1 MARMNAT
8 APENIVQ
15 GSDGV
20 SRPPVAA
27 RRSLWQ
33 RYREM
38 RVDVPEVG
46 LSLDCSRAGLD
57 DGFLE
62 EIASDAR
69 RAIDAMAAL
78 EAGAIAN
85 VDERRMVGHYWLRAP
100 ELAPS
105 AAIREE
111 LRAACDGVCAFA
123 ARVHAGEV
131 RGTDGRFEHVLHVG
145 VGGSATGAQLICGAL
160 ADADDPIAVHFVD
173 NADPDGIDRTLARLD
188 GALGRT
194 LTSVVSKSG
203 WTPTPLHGMREL
215 ESAYR
220 RAGLDFDRHA
230 IATTMADSQLD
241 ALARE
246 RGWLERFPLWEWVG
260 GRTSAT
266 SAVGLLPA
274 ALQGAD
280 VGELLAG
287 ARAMDDATREL
298 DLRGNAALLLALAWH
313 ALGRGRGE
321 RDMVVVPYKDRL
333 AGLVRYVQQL
343 VMESLGKRLDRGG
356 AIAQQGLTVY
366 GGRGSCDQ
374 HAYFQQ
380 LFEGAPDFFVTF
392 VLVGEDRR
400 AAAIEVEP
408 GLTLGDFLFGY
419 AEGTRN
425 ALYEAGRESVTIG
438 VRSVS
443 ARSLGALIALF
454 ERAVGIYAELIDVNA
469 YNQPSVAKDAARPV
483 VELQRAVTAF
493 VAQLDEPQTA
503 DAIAEGIGRPEEVE
517 TVFKLLDRLARDYGR
532 GIAATSHGSQFSAR
546 FGPTQSRLAGGLR

>member
-1 MARMNAT
+1 MSAT
-8 APENIVQ
+8 APENIVENP
-15 GSDGV
+15 DGATRSPV
-20 SRPPVAA
+20 STTGL
-27 RRSLWQ
+27 LWR
-33 RYREM
+33 RYRELCI
-38 RVDVPEVG
+38 DVPEVG
-46 LSLDCSRAGLD
+46 LSLDCSRV
-57 DGFLE
+57 GFDRRSLE
-62 EIASDAR
+62 ELAPDAA

-85 VDERRMVGHYWLRAP
+85 LDERRMVGHYWLRAP

-105 AAIREE
+105 APIRDE
-111 LRAACDGVCAFA
+111 LNAARDGVAAFA

-131 RGTDGRFEHVLHVG
+131 CGADGRFEHVLHVG
-145 VGGSATGAQLICGAL
+145 VGGSATGAQLICEAL
-160 ADADDPIAVHFVD
+160 AHADDPIAVHFVD

-230 IATTMADSQLD
+230 VATTIADSQLD

-246 RGWLERFPLWEWVG
+246 RGWLKRFPMWEWVG

-287 ARAMDDATREL
+287 ARAMDCATRER
-298 DLRGNAALLLALAWH
+298 DPCGNPALLLALAWH

-321 RDMVVVPYKDRL
+321 RDMVLVPYKDRL

-343 VMESLGKRLDRGG
+343 VMESLGKRVDRGG
-356 AIAQQGLTVY
+356 AVVQQGLTVY

-380 LFEGAPDFFVTF
+380 LFEGAPDSFVTF
-392 VLVGEDRR
+392 VRVEEDRR
-400 AAAIEVEP
+400 AAGIEVEP

-425 ALYEAGRESVTIG
+425 ALHAAGRASVTIG
-438 VRSVS
+438 LRSVRE
-443 ARSLGALIALF
+443 RSLGALIALF

-469 YNQPSVAKDAARPV
+469 YHQPSVAKDAARPV
-483 VELQRAVTAF
+483 VELQRAITAF

-517 TVFKLLDRLARDYGR
+517 TVFKLLDRLARDGRR
-532 GIAATSHGSQFSAR
+532 GIAVASHPSRFSAR
-546 FGPTQSRLAGGLR
+546 FGPAGSHLAGGGDV

>member
-1 MARMNAT
+1 M
-8 APENIVQ
+8 
-15 GSDGV
+15 
-20 SRPPVAA
+20 RPTTSANG
-27 RRSLWQ
+27 RLWQ

-46 LSLDCSRAGLD
+46 LSLDCSRVGFDEDSLQRMAPAAG
-57 DGFLE
+57 
-62 EIASDAR
+62 
-69 RAIDAMAAL
+69 RAMDAMAAL
-78 EAGAIAN
+78 EGGAIAN
-85 VDERRMVGHYWLRAP
+85 QGEQRMVGHYWLREP

-105 AAIREE
+105 AAICKD
-111 LRAACDGVCAFA
+111 LHAACDAVRAFA

-131 RGTDGRFEHVLHVG
+131 RGAHGPFEHLLHVG
-145 VGGSATGAQLICGAL
+145 IGGSATGAQLICEAL
-160 ADADDPIAVHFVD
+160 AGSGDPIAVHFLD

-230 IATTMADSQLD
+230 IATTMAGTQLD

-260 GRTSAT
+260 GRTSALA
-266 SAVGLLPA
+266 AVGLLPA

-287 ARAMDDATREL
+287 ARAMDRATRAREPQE
-298 DLRGNAALLLALAWH
+298 NPALLLALAWH
-313 ALGRGRGE
+313 VLGRGRGE
-321 RDMVVVPYKDRL
+321 RNMVVVPYKDRL
-333 AGLVRYVQQL
+333 AALVRYVQQL
-343 VMESLGKRLDRGG
+343 AMESLGKRLDRHG

-374 HAYFQQ
+374 HTYFQQ
-380 LFEGAPDFFVTF
+380 LLEGAPDFFVTF
-392 VLVGEDRR
+392 VLVEEDRR
-400 AAAIEVEP
+400 AGGIEVEP

-425 ALYEAGRESVTIG
+425 ALYAAGRQSVTIA
-438 VRSVS
+438 VPSVS

-454 ERAVGIYAELIDVNA
+454 ERTVGIYAELIDVNA
-469 YNQPSVAKDAARPV
+469 YNQPSVVKDAARPV
-483 VELQRAVTAF
+483 VALQREVVAF
-493 VAQLDEPQTA
+493 VAQIDEPQTA
-503 DAIAEGIGRPEEVE
+503 DAIAAGIGRSEEAE
-517 TVFKLLDRLARDYGR
+517 TVFKLLNRLASDPDR
-532 GIAATSHGSQFSAR
+532 GVALTPNGSLFAAR
-546 FGPTQSRLAGGLR
+546 FGPAPPPFAGGRA